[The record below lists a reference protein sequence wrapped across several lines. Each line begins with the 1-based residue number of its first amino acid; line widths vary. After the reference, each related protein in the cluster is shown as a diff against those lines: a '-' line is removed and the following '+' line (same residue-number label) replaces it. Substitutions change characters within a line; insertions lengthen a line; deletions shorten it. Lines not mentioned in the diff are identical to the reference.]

1 MVKNPLKWFIDV
13 MIPEKKEILVFLK
26 RIGVDTRFVSVVYPR
41 LYINNLRFSRFSR
54 KKEEL
59 FLKNYPSGEVIR
71 SSLFQKIC
79 ARSSRVLGD
88 SLHPQERVVI
98 ESDLTLKNKAL
109 YIILEPYTRKYG
121 IQIIKKNLKVEDLDQ
136 QSDYDFDSLAIPLT
150 LDEEV
155 KGVLERIFTGK
166 KIKLQSSEIKR
177 GKVRLIYPLLNIPEK
192 WLEDWLN
199 PENEADPVDGEEL
212 SPEFLLFLEGVVPQV
227 RENILKSSQ
236 FITKKS
242 LKIKKSPV

>member
-1 MVKNPLKWFIDV
+1 M
-13 MIPEKKEILVFLK
+13 MPEKKDILVFLK
-26 RIGVDTRFVSVVYPR
+26 RIGVDTRFVSVVYPQ

-79 ARSSRVLGD
+79 ARSSRILGE
-88 SLHPQERVVI
+88 SLRPQEKVMI
-98 ESDLTLKNKAL
+98 NSDSTLKNKAL

-121 IQIIKKNLKVEDLDQ
+121 IQIIKKNLKLEDMDENL
-136 QSDYDFDSLAIPLT
+136 DYDFDSLVIPLT
-150 LDEEV
+150 LDGEV
-155 KGVLERIFTGK
+155 EGVLAQIFTGK
-166 KIKLQSSEIKR
+166 KIELQSSEIKR

-199 PENEADPVDGEEL
+199 PENEAGPVDGEEL
-212 SPEFLLFLEGVVPQV
+212 SHEFLLFLESVVPQV

-242 LKIKKSPV
+242 PEN

>member
-1 MVKNPLKWFIDV
+1 M
-13 MIPEKKEILVFLK
+13 PEKKEILVFLK

-59 FLKNYPSGEVIR
+59 FLKNYPSGKVIR

-79 ARSSRVLGD
+79 ARSSRILGE
-88 SLHPQERVVI
+88 SLRPQEKVMI
-98 ESDLTLKNKAL
+98 NSDLTLENKAL

-121 IQIIKKNLKVEDLDQ
+121 IQIIKSDLKLQDINEY
-136 QSDYDFDSLAIPLT
+136 SDYDFNSLALPLT
-150 LDEEV
+150 LDGEV
-155 KGVLERIFTGK
+155 EGVLARIFTGE
-166 KIKLQSSEIKR
+166 KIELQSSETKR
-177 GKVRLIYPLLNIPEK
+177 GKVRLIYPLLNIPQM

-199 PENEADPVDGEEL
+199 PENSALSGDGEEEI
-212 SPEFLLFLEGVVPQV
+212 SHEFLLFLEGVVPQV

-236 FITKKS
+236 FLTKNIS
-242 LKIKKSPV
+242 